1 MKHMWKKVAIE
12 TGLWV
17 TLYSELVSMSNVFII
32 KSIKKLS

>member
-12 TGLWV
+12 TGLSV